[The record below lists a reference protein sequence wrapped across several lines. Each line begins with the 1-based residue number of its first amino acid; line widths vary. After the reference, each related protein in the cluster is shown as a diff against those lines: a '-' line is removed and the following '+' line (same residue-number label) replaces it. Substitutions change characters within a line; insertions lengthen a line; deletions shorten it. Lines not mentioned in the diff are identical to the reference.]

1 MVLEVG
7 RLMTEMSLYF
17 IEARLRA
24 VSFFSVVRRAKRET
38 RNGHARDWWRK
49 TGEALVSRVSRLR
62 RSRIALTKSE
72 EKERL
77 LAV

>member
-38 RNGHARDWWRK
+38 RNGHARD
-49 TGEALVSRVSRLR
+49 
-62 RSRIALTKSE
+62 
-72 EKERL
+72 
-77 LAV
+77 